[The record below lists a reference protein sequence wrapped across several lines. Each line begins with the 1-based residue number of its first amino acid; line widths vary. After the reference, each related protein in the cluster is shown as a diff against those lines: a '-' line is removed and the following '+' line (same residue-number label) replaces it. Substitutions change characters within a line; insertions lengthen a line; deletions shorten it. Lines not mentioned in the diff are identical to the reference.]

1 MSFILRPELSP
12 SKASML
18 TLVAGMAV
26 VAGIRQISGLS
37 PQIKWP
43 NDAVIDGKK
52 ICGILT
58 EMSTE
63 EDSIRYVVVGIGIN
77 VNTESFPPEISDT
90 ATSLKLSLGH
100 ELKRAPL
107 IGAVLKSFE
116 QYYSRFMEYGDMT
129 GLMDEYN
136 EMLANRKAT
145 GSRVRPSRF
154 L

>member
-43 NDAVIDGKK
+43 NDAVVDGKK

-77 VNTESFPPEISDT
+77 VNTESFPPEFQT
-90 ATSLKLSLGH
+90 LL
-100 ELKRAPL
+100 PL
-107 IGAVLKSFE
+107 
-116 QYYSRFMEYGDMT
+116 
-129 GLMDEYN
+129 
-136 EMLANRKAT
+136 
-145 GSRVRPSRF
+145 
-154 L
+154 